1 MNRRFV
7 GGRRQEWGRHYMGV
21 IFSLLLKGKN
31 SYGRYFLE
39 EILLKQEECFMR
51 KPNLIIGKKQIILAS
66 LTLVLGIAVY
76 MNYVFSEVENELE
89 ANADV
94 STDAGVN
101 YGDARFVSTDGETA
115 AEAADV
121 DADAAD
127 YFAQARLSR
136 MTSRDDA
143 VQTLS
148 AILGGGDLTDEENA
162 AYTMEA
168 VNLSQLSESES
179 KIETLIKAQG
189 FEDCVVY
196 LDGSTASIVVRSA
209 GLSPEQAAQ
218 IKDILL
224 TEVTIPAENIRIF
237 EVK

>member
-1 MNRRFV
+1 
-7 GGRRQEWGRHYMGV
+7 
-21 IFSLLLKGKN
+21 
-31 SYGRYFLE
+31 
-39 EILLKQEECFMR
+39 MR
-51 KPNLIIGKKQIILAS
+51 KPNIIIGKKQIIFAS

-76 MNYVFSEVENELE
+76 MNYVFAEVGDEI
-89 ANADV
+89 AADAEV
-94 STDAGVN
+94 RPAAESTQVN
-101 YGDARFVSTDGETA
+101 YGDAAFVNSDSAENA
-115 AEAADV
+115 AAAS
-121 DADAAD
+121 ADASD

-148 AILGGGDLTDEENA
+148 AILNGGDLTDEENA

-179 KIETLIKAQG
+179 KIESLIKAQG

-196 LDGSTASIVVRSA
+196 LDGETASVVVKSE
-209 GLSPEQAAQ
+209 GLAADQAAQ

>member
-1 MNRRFV
+1 
-7 GGRRQEWGRHYMGV
+7 
-21 IFSLLLKGKN
+21 
-31 SYGRYFLE
+31 
-39 EILLKQEECFMR
+39 MR

-76 MNYVFSEVENELE
+76 MNYVFAEVGNDI
-89 ANADV
+89 AADAEIQ
-94 STDAGVN
+94 SAADTQVN
-101 YGDARFVSTDGETA
+101 YGDAAFVGADSSDP
-115 AEAADV
+115 AEPASAG
-121 DADAAD
+121 ASD

-148 AILGGGDLTDEENA
+148 AILGGGDLTEEENA

-179 KIETLIKAQG
+179 KVESLIRAQG

-196 LDGSTASIVVRSA
+196 LDGETASIVVKSE
-209 GLSPEQAAQ
+209 GLAAEQVAQ

>member
-1 MNRRFV
+1 
-7 GGRRQEWGRHYMGV
+7 
-21 IFSLLLKGKN
+21 
-31 SYGRYFLE
+31 
-39 EILLKQEECFMR
+39 MR

-76 MNYVFSEVENELE
+76 MNYVFAEVGNDI
-89 ANADV
+89 AADAEIQ
-94 STDAGVN
+94 SAADTQVN
-101 YGDARFVSTDGETA
+101 YGDAAFVGADSSDP
-115 AEAADV
+115 AEPASAG
-121 DADAAD
+121 ASD

-148 AILGGGDLTDEENA
+148 AILCGGDLTEEENA

-179 KIETLIKAQG
+179 KVESLIRAQG

-196 LDGSTASIVVRSA
+196 LDGETASIVVKSE
-209 GLSPEQAAQ
+209 GLAAEQAAQ

>member
-1 MNRRFV
+1 
-7 GGRRQEWGRHYMGV
+7 
-21 IFSLLLKGKN
+21 
-31 SYGRYFLE
+31 
-39 EILLKQEECFMR
+39 MR

-76 MNYVFSEVENELE
+76 MNYVFSEVENELAADAE
-89 ANADV
+89 ASYAAE
-94 STDAGVN
+94 STQVN
-101 YGDARFVSTDGETA
+101 YGDAAFVNADGED
-115 AEAADV
+115 AEAAS
-121 DADAAD
+121 ADTSD

-148 AILGGGDLTDEENA
+148 AILGGGDLTEEENA
-162 AYTMEA
+162 TYTMEA
-168 VNLSQLSESES
+168 MNLSQLSESES
-179 KIETLIKAQG
+179 KIESLIKAQG

-196 LDGSTASIVVRSA
+196 LDGETASIVVKSE
-209 GLSPEQAAQ
+209 GLAAEQAAQ

>member
-1 MNRRFV
+1 
-7 GGRRQEWGRHYMGV
+7 
-21 IFSLLLKGKN
+21 
-31 SYGRYFLE
+31 
-39 EILLKQEECFMR
+39 MR

-76 MNYVFSEVENELE
+76 MNYVFAEVGNDI
-89 ANADV
+89 AADAEIQ
-94 STDAGVN
+94 SAADTQVN
-101 YGDARFVSTDGETA
+101 YGDAAFVGADSSDP
-115 AEAADV
+115 AEPASAG
-121 DADAAD
+121 ASD

-148 AILGGGDLTDEENA
+148 AILGGGDLTEEENA

-179 KIETLIKAQG
+179 KVESLIRAQG
-189 FEDCVVY
+189 VEDCVVY
-196 LDGSTASIVVRSA
+196 LDGETASHVVKSE
-209 GLSPEQAAQ
+209 GLAAEQAAQ

>member
-1 MNRRFV
+1 
-7 GGRRQEWGRHYMGV
+7 
-21 IFSLLLKGKN
+21 
-31 SYGRYFLE
+31 
-39 EILLKQEECFMR
+39 MR

-76 MNYVFSEVENELE
+76 MNYVFAEVGNDI
-89 ANADV
+89 AADAEIQ
-94 STDAGVN
+94 SAADTQVN
-101 YGDARFVSTDGETA
+101 YGDAAFVGADSSDP
-115 AEAADV
+115 AEPASAG
-121 DADAAD
+121 ASD

-136 MTSRDDA
+136 MTSRDDV

-148 AILGGGDLTDEENA
+148 AILGGGDLTEEENA

-179 KIETLIKAQG
+179 KVESLIRAQG

-196 LDGSTASIVVRSA
+196 LDGETASIVVKSE
-209 GLSPEQAAQ
+209 GLAAEQAAQ

>member
-1 MNRRFV
+1 
-7 GGRRQEWGRHYMGV
+7 
-21 IFSLLLKGKN
+21 
-31 SYGRYFLE
+31 
-39 EILLKQEECFMR
+39 MR

-66 LTLVLGIAVY
+66 LSLVLGIAVY
-76 MNYVFSEVENELE
+76 MNYVFAEVGDEI
-89 ANADV
+89 AADADMGNAV
-94 STDAGVN
+94 SASSDSTQVN
-101 YGDARFVSTDGETA
+101 YGDAAFVNAEEN
-115 AEAADV
+115 AEAASAEALS
-121 DADAAD
+121 ADESTD

-148 AILGGGDLTDEENA
+148 AILGGGDLSEEENA

-179 KIETLIKAQG
+179 KIESLIKAQG
-189 FEDCVVY
+189 FTDCVVY
-196 LDGSTASIVVRSA
+196 LDGETASIVVKTE
-209 GLSPEQAAQ
+209 GLAAEQAAQ

>member
-1 MNRRFV
+1 
-7 GGRRQEWGRHYMGV
+7 
-21 IFSLLLKGKN
+21 
-31 SYGRYFLE
+31 
-39 EILLKQEECFMR
+39 MR

-76 MNYVFSEVENELE
+76 MNYVFAEVGNDI
-89 ANADV
+89 AADAEIQ
-94 STDAGVN
+94 SAADTQVN
-101 YGDARFVSTDGETA
+101 YGDAAFVGADSSDP
-115 AEAADV
+115 AEPASAV
-121 DADAAD
+121 ASD

-148 AILGGGDLTDEENA
+148 AILGGGDLTEEENA

-179 KIETLIKAQG
+179 KVESLIRAQG

-196 LDGSTASIVVRSA
+196 LDGETASIVVKSE
-209 GLSPEQAAQ
+209 GLAAEQAAQ

>member
-1 MNRRFV
+1 
-7 GGRRQEWGRHYMGV
+7 
-21 IFSLLLKGKN
+21 
-31 SYGRYFLE
+31 
-39 EILLKQEECFMR
+39 MR

-76 MNYVFSEVENELE
+76 MNYVFAEVGNDI
-89 ANADV
+89 AADAEIQ
-94 STDAGVN
+94 SAADTQVN
-101 YGDARFVSTDGETA
+101 YGDAAFVGADSSDP
-115 AEAADV
+115 AEPASAG
-121 DADAAD
+121 ASD

-148 AILGGGDLTDEENA
+148 AILGGGDLTEEENA

-179 KIETLIKAQG
+179 KVESLIRAQG

-196 LDGSTASIVVRSA
+196 LDGETASIVVKPE
-209 GLSPEQAAQ
+209 GLAAEQAAR

>member
-1 MNRRFV
+1 
-7 GGRRQEWGRHYMGV
+7 
-21 IFSLLLKGKN
+21 
-31 SYGRYFLE
+31 
-39 EILLKQEECFMR
+39 MR

-89 ANADV
+89 ADV
-94 STDAGVN
+94 SFGGNSPASYESKAN
-101 YGDARFVSTDGETA
+101 YGDAEFVNADGA
-115 AEAADV
+115 DPGSGIEAVNADTS
-121 DADAAD
+121 DF
-127 YFAQARLSR
+127 FAQARLSR

-168 VNLSQLSESES
+168 VSLSQLSESES

-189 FEDCVVY
+189 FNECVVY
-196 LDGSTASIVVRSA
+196 LDGSTASIVVRSE
-209 GLSPEQAAQ
+209 GLTAEQAAQ

-224 TEVTIPAENIRIF
+224 SEVTIPAENIRIF